1 MTQKQIAVAKDLT
14 ENLGKPIGQA
24 MLDAGYKPS
33 VEKSPQ
39 LITQSKAWREAM
51 DEYLPDDKLFERH
64 REALDATKVIS
75 ARITN
80 KDADIDTD
88 DFIEVPDH
96 PTRLKAVELG
106 YKTKGYAVDPSA
118 GLTING
124 PVQIKIVGEKQLP
137 SENE

>member
-1 MTQKQIAVAKDLT
+1 MTQKQQAVIKDIS
-14 ENLGKPIGQA
+14 ENLGKPLGQA
-24 MLDAGYKPS
+24 MLDAGYTKETSETP
-33 VEKSPQ
+33 KN
-39 LITQSKAWREAM
+39 LTTSKAWREAM

-64 REALDATKVIS
+64 REALDAVKVIS

-80 KDADIDTD
+80 KEADIDTD

-106 YKTKGYAVDPSA
+106 YKTKGYAIDPA
-118 GLTING
+118 LALTING

-137 SENE
+137 SEDE